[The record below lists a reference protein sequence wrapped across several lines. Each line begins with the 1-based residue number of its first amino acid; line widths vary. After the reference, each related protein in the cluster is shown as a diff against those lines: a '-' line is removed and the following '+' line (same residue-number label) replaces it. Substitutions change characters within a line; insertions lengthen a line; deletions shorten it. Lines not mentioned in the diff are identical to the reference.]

1 MPNEHGLVGEC
12 EECGGLMVEIWLT
25 HPENRGRA
33 QLRCQDCG
41 KQAKIEYVR
50 GKENPWQNPSVQE
63 GVVDVTVEEVTWV
76 DCFRCRGSGEIVGF
90 IDDICHARGECM
102 HNGNDACPRCHGDGQ
117 VPRIL
122 DENGEVK
129 AGA

>member
-1 MPNEHGLVGEC
+1 MSDPGLVGKC

-25 HPENRGRA
+25 YPDHRGRA

-41 KQAKIEYVR
+41 EEAIIEYVR
-50 GKENPWQNPSVQE
+50 GEENPWENPLDRE

-76 DCFRCRGSGEIVGF
+76 DCFTCRGSGEVIGC
-90 IDDICHARGECM
+90 IDDLCHARGECM
-102 HNGNDACPRCHGDGQ
+102 HDGNDACPDCYGDGQ

-122 DENGEVK
+122 DDNGEVK